1 MMTASITSIF
11 FIKKLRGSDRIF
23 QKFFPYKGGVHCVKN
38 VRIRRYSGPYFP
50 AIGLSCS
57 EYRHFPRSDYS
68 QRLTFL
74 SHKNLKQQLNKVLKP
89 FVFH

>member
-11 FIKKLRGSDRIF
+11 FIKKLRDSDRIF
-23 QKFFPYKGGVHCVKN
+23 QKFVPYKGGVHCVKN
-38 VRIRRYSGPYFP
+38 VRIRRYSGPF
-50 AIGLSCS
+50 GLSYS

-68 QRLTFL
+68 QRLTSL
-74 SHKNLKQQLNKVLKP
+74 SHKNLKQQLNKILKP